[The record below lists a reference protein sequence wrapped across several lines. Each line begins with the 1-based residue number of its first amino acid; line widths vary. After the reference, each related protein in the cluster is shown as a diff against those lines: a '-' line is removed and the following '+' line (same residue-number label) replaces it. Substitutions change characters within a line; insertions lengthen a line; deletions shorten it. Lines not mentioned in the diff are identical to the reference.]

1 VYTAGNTGDGAVK
14 GFVWPDRRNNN
25 LYFSSNTWVQAV
37 QDLGASFNRL
47 WSLPIP
53 NASMVLQKPGSDYIY
68 VGNGNGQLIQID
80 VVTQFQTPLT
90 LEASGVQIGAPS
102 LDGGYDLVIVGSS
115 TGTLHA
121 VRVPY

>member
-1 VYTAGNTGDGAVK
+1 
-14 GFVWPDRRNNN
+14 
-25 LYFSSNTWVQAV
+25 
-37 QDLGASFNRL
+37 
-47 WSLPIP
+47 
-53 NASMVLQKPGSDYIY
+53 
-68 VGNGNGQLIQID
+68 